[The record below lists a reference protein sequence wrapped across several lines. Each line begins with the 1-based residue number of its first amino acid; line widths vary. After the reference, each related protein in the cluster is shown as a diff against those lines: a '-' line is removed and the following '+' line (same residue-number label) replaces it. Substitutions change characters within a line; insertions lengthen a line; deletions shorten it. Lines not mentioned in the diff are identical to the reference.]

1 MSAAAVQGHFM
12 IYKDDPQGAVHN
24 VIQMAQIKTF
34 IPKEDG
40 DIENIGSQFNEI
52 AEAKKNK

>member
-34 IPKEDG
+34 IPKDEN
-40 DIENIGSQFNEI
+40 IENIGSQFDEI